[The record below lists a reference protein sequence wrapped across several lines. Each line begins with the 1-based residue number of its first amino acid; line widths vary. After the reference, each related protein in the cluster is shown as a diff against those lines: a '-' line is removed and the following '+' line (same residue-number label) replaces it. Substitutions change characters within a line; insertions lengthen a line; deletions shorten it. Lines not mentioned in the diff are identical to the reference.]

1 MKRTLIGA
9 AAAVAVL
16 LTAAIAVAH
25 GVDGGRSVKAVTGS
39 FTATSASHVQ
49 QRSCTTSDNKT
60 VVVTDGVY
68 TGTASGD
75 PDLTGPA
82 TLHARSVINST
93 DNVGVVSGVL
103 RIDVASGRD
112 TQAQLDAVYS
122 GGQLAGLAVGHA
134 HDPAARLVANVSAGF
149 SATGG
154 FSNGKIGGT
163 SGGAAV
169 ELLPAGCNTTRTL
182 PEKSEARGTISSVSS
197 SSITVAGLTCVV
209 PAGLQAKVATL
220 AVNGRAEIHCRLLN
234 GVNTLIRVEK
244 KS

>member
-1 MKRTLIGA
+1 MKHTLIGT

-25 GVDGGRSVKAVTGS
+25 GVDGGRSVKAVTGA

-60 VVVTDGVY
+60 VVVTDAVY

-75 PDLTGPA
+75 PDLTGLA
-82 TLHARSVINST
+82 TIHARSVINST
-93 DNVGVVSGVL
+93 DNVGVVSGEL
-103 RIDVASGRD
+103 RVDVAAGRN

-122 GGQLAGLAVGHA
+122 GGQLAGLAIGHA

-182 PEKSEARGTISSVSS
+182 PEKSEARGTISAVSS
-197 SSITVAGLTCVV
+197 SSITVAGLTCTV
-209 PAGLQAKVATL
+209 PPGLQAKVATL
-220 AVNGRAEIHCRLLN
+220 AVNGRAEIHCRLMN
-234 GVNTLIRVEK
+234 GANTLIRVEK
-244 KS
+244 KG